1 MTPSTPQAA
10 LPQLPQNVPPPPVFG
25 QMAGAKPNKQKSP
38 TASFLGAAAVPSK
51 ANVGTEQ
58 LIGK

>member
-10 LPQLPQNVPPPPVFG
+10 LPQLPQSVPPPPVFG
-25 QMAGAKPNKQKSP
+25 QMAGAKPNRKSVTP
-38 TASFLGAAAVPSK
+38 SFLTAATVPTK